1 MNDILKERIQE
12 RKNKMI
18 KINYEFSSKTSS
30 DDFLDEDTSPSIVPS
45 DPKGPKPKISGEQ
58 KTQSYQTLIFIDEVI
73 ILIVYEQYIN
83 IFIFSIP

>member
-1 MNDILKERIQE
+1 MNDVLKERIQE

-30 DDFLDEDTSPSIVPS
+30 DDFLDEGTSPSIVPS

-58 KTQSYQTLIFIDEVI
+58 KIQSY
-73 ILIVYEQYIN
+73 
-83 IFIFSIP
+83 